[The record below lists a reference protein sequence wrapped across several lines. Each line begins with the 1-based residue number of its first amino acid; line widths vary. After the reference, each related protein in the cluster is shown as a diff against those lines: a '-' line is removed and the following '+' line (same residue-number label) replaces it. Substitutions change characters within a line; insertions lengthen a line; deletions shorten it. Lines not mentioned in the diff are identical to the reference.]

1 MPDPDDNP
9 TSATRHRELA
19 ILNAIAQA
27 LNATLA
33 LDQALATV
41 LEQATALLGL
51 DTGWVWL
58 LNADSGAPYL
68 AAALHLPPALADFP
82 ERMEGSCYC
91 LDSYREGDLDG
102 AANVNVIRCSRLRW
116 LEGGTG
122 GLRYHASVPINA
134 HGRRL
139 GLLNLAGPDW
149 RELSPEEL
157 RLLYTVGDLLGIAV
171 ERARL
176 FDQSA
181 ELGALRE
188 RNRLAREIH
197 DTLAQSLAGV
207 ALQLES
213 AESLLDQ
220 SADPDR
226 VRRAVHTALDLTR
239 ASLEEA
245 RRSVLDLRA
254 APLQGRTLAEALEAL
269 ASPADPAIV
278 VDVVGGSRPLPARI
292 EAGIYRMAQEALGNS
307 LRHAGAGRIRLRL
320 VTTPDRVTLAIEDDG
335 RGMDPAAIP
344 PDRYGLVGLGERARL
359 LGGTLAIE
367 SGPGAGTRVEVAV
380 PIGER

>member
-1 MPDPDDNP
+1 MTAEAP
-9 TSATRHRELA
+9 SAQHRELA

-33 LDQALATV
+33 LDQALGTV
-41 LEQATALLGL
+41 LAQATARFGL
-51 DTGWVWL
+51 ETGWVWL
-58 LNADSGAPYL
+58 LNAETGAPYL
-68 AAALHLPPALADFP
+68 AAALNLPPALADVP
-82 ERMEGSCYC
+82 ERMEGGCYC

-116 LEGGTG
+116 LEDGTQ

-134 HGRRL
+134 HGRPL
-139 GLLNLAGPDW
+139 GLLNLAGRDW
-149 RELSPEEL
+149 RELSIEEL

-197 DTLAQSLAGV
+197 DTLTQSLAAV

-220 SADPDR
+220 GADPPR
-226 VRRAVHTALDLTR
+226 IRKAVHTALRLTR
-239 ASLEEA
+239 ASLEDA
-245 RRSVLDLRA
+245 RRSVRDLRA

-269 ASPADPAIV
+269 ASAGDPAID
-278 VDVVGGSRPLPARI
+278 VDVVGGGRPLPARI
-292 EAGIYRMAQEALGNS
+292 EVGLYRIAQEALGNS
-307 LRHAGAGRIRLRL
+307 LRHASARRIGIRLT
-320 VTTPDRVTLAIEDDG
+320 TTPDRVMLVVDDDG
-335 RGMDPAAIP
+335 QGLELAEIA

-367 SGPGAGTRVEVAV
+367 SRPGVGTRIEVAV
-380 PIGER
+380 PLGDR